1 MAFRR
6 GRKSI
11 RDAYEENFSPMG
23 SREVTFHRVVNI
35 VEKRNPMPLLGFEY
49 DRRVS
54 DDQWYDDPR
63 NYQDSG
69 EFQEDGGYPSSN
81 CRYFENDN
89 PSYGNFHRNSPPA
102 RNDGPYAPYPPNRDD
117 LRHQLD
123 SRSSGRGRPYYRN
136 RGRGSA
142 PPLREDHD
150 DYRRREF
157 YASVRDRSP
166 VRRDVHSVSSGSKSS
181 TKSFTPDK
189 EKNYSYQPRHKSS
202 MPPSQTPSSSK
213 EGSPHSSGSS
223 KEKASASVA
232 ESEEV
237 VAASMEPQ
245 PTPEKDIKARRLE
258 AIKAKALEIEK
269 NYRQDCETF
278 CTVVKMLVDKEPS
291 LDYLLQ
297 APLDKN
303 LEEIKERSLDSLKQF
318 IKDMNEMIEQ
328 PDKSEEATG
337 SKVLK

>member
-1 MAFRR
+1 MAYRR

-35 VEKRNPMPLLGFEY
+35 VEKRTPTPLLGFEY

-63 NYQDSG
+63 NYQDSR
-69 EFQEDGGYPSSN
+69 EFQEDGGYPSSD

-89 PSYGNFHRNSPPA
+89 PSYGNFHRNSPPL
-102 RNDGPYAPYPPNRDD
+102 RNDGPYAHYPPNRDD

-123 SRSSGRGRPYYRN
+123 SRSSGRGGPYYRN

-157 YASVRDRSP
+157 YPSVRDRSP
-166 VRRDVHSVSSGSKSS
+166 VRRDIQSASSGSKSS

-189 EKNYSYQPRHKSS
+189 EKSYSYQPRHKSS

-237 VAASMEPQ
+237 VAASMEPKL
-245 PTPEKDIKARRLE
+245 TPEKDIKARRSE

-269 NYRQDCETF
+269 HYRQDCETF

-303 LEEIKERSLDSLKQF
+303 LEEIKVRCLDSLKQF

-337 SKVLK
+337 SKTSK